1 MGRLPAPPQL
11 ARNASPLSRV
21 CSHHLITKFPRKRLT
36 TKAFH
41 FGVSV
46 LRPSR
51 KKRTACSYAFSSLS
65 TGGAYCV
72 LCRQRSAILWL
83 PCVGLRSPVL
93 HRARKSW
100 KRPDSP
106 ALSGAGM
113 RCESMQP
120 WSSATDSFGGRT
132 RACKVH
138 GSRSAGRMTGRLL
151 WRSPNDA
158 QPDLARVPLCP
169 PRQDPEKIP
178 AASAGSPFIPHR
190 GSGLSDA
197 RVGGSPSRR
206 VSAQPGQRC
215 CHAASSTWNSVRL
228 VIKTRGSR
236 FVRGITHA
244 FLALFRHIPPPL

>member
-1 MGRLPAPPQL
+1 MAPPFL
-11 ARNASPLSRV
+11 SWSKSSGPLSRV
-21 CSHHLITKFPRKRLT
+21 CSHHLITKFRQKRLT
-36 TKAFH
+36 TKVFH
-41 FGVSV
+41 FGIFVF
-46 LRPSR
+46 LQPSR

-65 TGGAYCV
+65 TGGADFV

-106 ALSGAGM
+106 GLSGAGM

-138 GSRSAGRMTGRLL
+138 GSRSPGRMTGRLL
-151 WRSPNDA
+151 WRSPNDD

-178 AASAGSPFIPHR
+178 AASAGSLSFLIGAVGCQMPESVAPTPV
-190 GSGLSDA
+190 GSQLS
-197 RVGGSPSRR
+197 
-206 VSAQPGQRC
+206 
-215 CHAASSTWNSVRL
+215 L
-228 VIKTRGSR
+228 
-236 FVRGITHA
+236 VRGVVM
-244 FLALFRHIPPPL
+244 RHPRLGIP